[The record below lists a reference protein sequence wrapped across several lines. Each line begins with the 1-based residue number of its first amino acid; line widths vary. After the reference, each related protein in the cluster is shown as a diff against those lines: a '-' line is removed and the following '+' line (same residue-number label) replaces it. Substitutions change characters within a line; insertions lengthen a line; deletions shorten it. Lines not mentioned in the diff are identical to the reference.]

1 MKIIV
6 VAFPIA
12 CFDMVMIKGGSWQRN
27 LDRNRDEMGQSR
39 VREWRTHASDP
50 LSPCIHLFLSIV
62 TRDAL
67 SLSMR
72 YRRLTDRN
80 KNSHHLF
87 CFFFLSSLPTDRIWI
102 LCWSAK
108 AHERKTRP
116 TKIYWRDVL
125 NTAPFSS
132 RNRIT
137 LVADYV
143 RHRSWVSALWIL

>member
-1 MKIIV
+1 MKIIGI
-6 VAFPIA
+6 AFPIA
-12 CFDMVMIKGGSWQRN
+12 CFDMVMIKGGSSWQSN

-39 VREWRTHASDP
+39 IGEWRTHVSDP

-67 SLSMR
+67 SLSTR
-72 YRRLTDRN
+72 YHRLTDP
-80 KNSHHLF
+80 KNRHRLF
-87 CFFFLSSLPTDRIWI
+87 CFFFLSSLQTDRIWI

-108 AHERKTRP
+108 AHKRKTRP

-143 RHRSWVSALWIL
+143 HRSWVPGLWIS